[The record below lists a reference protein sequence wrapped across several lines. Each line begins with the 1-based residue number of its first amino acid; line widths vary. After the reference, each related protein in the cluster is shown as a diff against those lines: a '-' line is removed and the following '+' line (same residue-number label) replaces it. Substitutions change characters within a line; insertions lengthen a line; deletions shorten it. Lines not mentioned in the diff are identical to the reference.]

1 MHQHLEVSKPTALLQ
16 LQLKPIFSI
25 LIFTSLVEVG
35 VILDFEDPSEFAVA
49 TEDEV
54 DGIDLLV
61 LLDDVRAYFI
71 HGAV

>member
-1 MHQHLEVSKPTALLQ
+1 
-16 LQLKPIFSI
+16 
-25 LIFTSLVEVG
+25 VEVG